1 LPCGVEM
8 QPMASQT
15 PAKLSSTGLESQAN
29 HAISL
34 GKSQQLDSGEAELKG
49 IRVINVLYV
58 QEYTSSWKTST
69 RC

>member
-1 LPCGVEM
+1 
-8 QPMASQT
+8 MASQM

-34 GKSQQLDSGEAELKG
+34 GKSQQLVSGDAELKKV
-49 IRVINVLYV
+49 RVINALYV

-69 RC
+69 HC